1 MIKNIFLHEWNFF
14 FHVNNSMKKSV
25 VGLEKSVTAVF

>member
-1 MIKNIFLHEWNFF
+1 MIKNIFLHEWKYF

-25 VGLEKSVTAVF
+25 VGLEKSVIGVL